1 MKNKISYYDFNQVF
15 KNFLN
20 SNPSHLDLNTEG
32 LSKLKQYDAKILNSQ
47 FELMKELNKKN
58 L

>member
-1 MKNKISYYDFNQVF
+1 MKSKISYYDFNQVF

-20 SNPSHLDLNTEG
+20 SNPSHLDLNPEG